1 MERRLIGVMVASDD
15 NAPFDGT
22 AGSPPPSPGEPHGKM
37 QAMAYRFGP
46 FVANADSFTLTRN
59 GEPVD
64 LQPRTLSLL
73 FLLLEKS
80 GRLVSK
86 EVLIERLW
94 DGRAIGEST
103 ITSQVK
109 ALRKALCD
117 TERPYQYV
125 ETVHGQGLR
134 FNGAIDLAAPSAR
147 VMDSPKSDAS
157 ADPIGERPA
166 IAILPFRLGGDD
178 HEYAPLAEALPDE
191 IITQLSKMRWLNVI
205 ARGSSFQFPSIL
217 TDVATVRERL
227 GVGYCLSGM
236 IRPEGNRLFV
246 SVELSETHDETVIW
260 ADRFK
265 IDLEDVHAL
274 REEIVGRIV
283 SLIDFH
289 VPQQEASRARLV
301 APESMNAWQAYHLG
315 ISNIFTFGR
324 PDYAEAKTY
333 LTRATELSPDFA
345 RAHAGLSHLAWW
357 AMIQQSSTMAE
368 DTRKEMF
375 ASAERAVASDALDS
389 FASLVK
395 GRCLWFEKAPGEAA
409 GWFQR
414 SVDQSPSF
422 SMAHAAYANLLA
434 LDDKP
439 AQARPHID
447 KAMALSPVDPWLHN
461 MYGISAA
468 IELLRDDFDGAA
480 KWANKAMSMPH
491 DSLIVAQ
498 VSLLAMHHSGDKEAA
513 KRLAQKLK
521 HFNARA
527 DQQGGRRSLPI
538 FSQRFLELTG
548 EAFAAY
554 GVR

>member
-1 MERRLIGVMVASDD
+1 
-15 NAPFDGT
+15 
-22 AGSPPPSPGEPHGKM
+22 
-37 QAMAYRFGP
+37 MAYRFGP
-46 FVANADSFTLTRN
+46 FIADTDSFTLTHE
-59 GEPVD
+59 GAPVE

-86 EVLIERLW
+86 DVLIEQLW

-109 ALRKALCD
+109 ALRKALGD
-117 TERPYQYV
+117 TAKPYRYV

-134 FNGAIDLAAPSAR
+134 FNGAIDRAIPAAAMAAESAR
-147 VMDSPKSDAS
+147 EER
-157 ADPIGERPA
+157 ADPVGERPS

-178 HEYAPLAEALPDE
+178 GHYAPLAEALPDE
-191 IITQLSKMRWLNVI
+191 IITQLSRMRWLNVI

-217 TDVATVRERL
+217 TDVATVRDRL

-236 IRPEGNRLFV
+236 IRPEGNRLIV
-246 SVELSETHDETVIW
+246 SVELAETKDETVIW

-265 IDLEDVHAL
+265 IDLEDVYAL
-274 REEIVGRIV
+274 RAEIVGKIV

-289 VPQQEASRARLV
+289 VPQQEASRARLI
-301 APESMNAWQAYHLG
+301 APENITAWQAYHLG

-324 PDYAEAKTY
+324 PDYAEARSY
-333 LTRATELSPDFA
+333 LTRATELSPHFA

-368 DTRKEMF
+368 ETRREMF
-375 ASAERAVASDALDS
+375 ASAERAIESDQLDS

-395 GRCLWFEKAPGEAA
+395 GRCLWFEKAPAEAA

-422 SMAHAAYANLLA
+422 SMAHAAFANLLA

-468 IELLRDDFDGAA
+468 IELLKDDFASAA
-480 KWANKAMSMPH
+480 EWATKAMSMPH

-498 VSLLAMHHSGDKEAA
+498 VSLLAMHHSGDRQAA

-538 FSQRFLELTG
+538 FSQRFLELTE
-548 EAFAAY
+548 EAFSEY